1 MYENARYC
9 LYKYYFYL
17 KYMYSKLSIIIP
29 AYNEERTIGAVLERV
44 MAVQLPLELK
54 KECIVVDDCSNDGTV
69 KYVEDFKLNNSNA
82 EIQLIQ
88 HKINKGKGAS
98 IQTAISHMTGD
109 LVIFQDADLECDPKD
124 YIVLIKELVE
134 SKCNVVY
141 GNRFSKQNSVHKWS
155 LHYIIN
161 RLLTKMSNLKT
172 GLRLTDMECCY
183 KLMESSLLKKLEL
196 KEQRFGIE
204 PEITAKLS
212 RLPEIKITQ
221 SPISYNR
228 RNYSSGKKIG
238 WQDGIRALYCILKY

>member
-1 MYENARYC
+1 
-9 LYKYYFYL
+9 
-17 KYMYSKLSIIIP
+17 MYSKLSIIIP
-29 AYNEERTIGAVLERV
+29 AFNEEQTIGAVLRSI
-44 MAVQLPLELK
+44 MAVQLPYGLI
-54 KECIVVDDCSNDGTV
+54 KECIVVDDFSNDDTV
-69 KYVEDFKLNNSNA
+69 KHIEDFKVKYSGD

-88 HKINKGKGAS
+88 HNANKGKGAS
-98 IQTAISHMTGD
+98 IQTAISQVTGD

-124 YIVLIKELVE
+124 YVVLIEELVE

-155 LHYIIN
+155 MHYLVN
-161 RLLTKMSNLKT
+161 RLLSRMSNLKT
-172 GLRLTDMECCY
+172 GLKLTDMECCY

-212 RLPEIKITQ
+212 RLPEIKIIEA
-221 SPISYNR
+221 PISYSR

-238 WQDGIRALYCILKY
+238 WKDGVRALYCILKY

>member
-1 MYENARYC
+1 
-9 LYKYYFYL
+9 
-17 KYMYSKLSIIIP
+17 MYSKLSIIIP
-29 AYNEERTIGAVLERV
+29 AFNEEQTIGAVLRSI
-44 MAVQLPLELK
+44 MAVQLPYGLI
-54 KECIVVDDCSNDGTV
+54 KECIVVDDFSNDDTV
-69 KYVEDFKLNNSNA
+69 KHIEDFKVKYSGD

-88 HKINKGKGAS
+88 HNANKGKGAS
-98 IQTAISHMTGD
+98 IQTAISQVTGD

-124 YIVLIKELVE
+124 YVVLIEELVE

-155 LHYIIN
+155 MHYLVN
-161 RLLTKMSNLKT
+161 RLLSRMSNLKT

-212 RLPEIKITQ
+212 RLPEIKIIEA
-221 SPISYNR
+221 PISYSR

-238 WQDGIRALYCILKY
+238 WKDGVRALYCILKY